1 MSSHDHPR
9 PPMTIYNPSSPLQ
22 VQLAHNLSALL
33 QGGGW
38 YHERGPRSDE
48 ACTPPRGCS
57 VLAIVMPQLMRYS
70 TSADEYLTFR
80 LPGAVVWD
88 RSLPPPLEAAH
99 GHGEGEGEASARYAS
114 SLAAVVV
121 QPPLHLVASYP
132 CAFMAECTECV
143 GTAGCGWC
151 ASDSACRPR
160 RDGGLLPGECSGL
173 LVYSG
178 VQLTRTRTLT
188 LTLTLIR
195 RVLGSSGRHVPAPS
209 GHTHSHADQPE

>member
-22 VQLAHNLSALL
+22 VQLAHNLSALI

-99 GHGEGEGEASARYAS
+99 GHGEGEGEASAGHAS
-114 SLAAVVV
+114 SLAVAAA
-121 QPPLHLVASYP
+121 PPPAASTRARSWRSVP
-132 CAFMAECTECV
+132 NALARRAA
-143 GTAGCGWC
+143 AG

-160 RDGGLLPGECSGL
+160 RDGGLLTGECSGL
-173 LVYSG
+173 LVYLENNQS
-178 VQLTRTRTLT
+178 
-188 LTLTLIR
+188 
-195 RVLGSSGRHVPAPS
+195 
-209 GHTHSHADQPE
+209 